1 MHPGV
6 LVLSRYRYDLCDQ
19 DAEGRILPDPTLI
32 QVRFPPGTLYPLHV
46 DVIFDPCLPNLQQ
59 LRPGHKIARGRGRKK
74 QLETMT
80 ELEKLAENAAKM
92 EKMRISARECRLRK
106 KNRTKAVEDEVKR
119 YEDAEVKNRAE
130 IRALEARMNA
140 LQVCHHLSCES
151 CNLKS

>member
-1 MHPGV
+1 MPLDLDPEQSSLATV
-6 LVLSRYRYDLCDQ
+6 LPAEMSEELKIRIGKPLQTLIRR

-32 QVRFPPGTLYPLHV
+32 
-46 DVIFDPCLPNLQQ
+46 QQ

-140 LQVCHHLSCES
+140 LQELIAVGAGGY
-151 CNLKS
+151 